1 MINKNIYIFNKK
13 KNPAKVFPCS
23 FYKLCVPPKRKPKL
37 ARLKPTYLPK
47 CLKNVYIPSVYLL
60 QLGAISVNMLAA
72 LLPAQSY
79 LL

>member
-1 MINKNIYIFNKK
+1 MLFLQIMCSTKK
-13 KNPAKVFPCS
+13 KTLDLGQIQLKFVS
-23 FYKLCVPPKRKPKL
+23 PKL

-60 QLGAISVNMLAA
+60 QLGAISVNVLAA
-72 LLPAQSY
+72 VLPAQSY